1 MKGQERHM
9 TIDRVVVNGLPF
21 EPQELDLFV
30 SSLTQ
35 CLARE
40 LSRGHFPDSGGIHEI
55 YRIEIAAAD
64 LGETKDE
71 RMWAEQMARH
81 LAKGITGK
89 REGGTHG

>member
-9 TIDRVVVNGLPF
+9 TIDRVVLNGLPF

-30 SSLTQ
+30 SFLAQ

-40 LSRGHFPDSGGIHEI
+40 LSKGNFPDSSGIHEI
-55 YRIEIAAAD
+55 YRIEVAAAD

-81 LAKGITGK
+81 IAKGITGK
-89 REGGTHG
+89 REGGRHG